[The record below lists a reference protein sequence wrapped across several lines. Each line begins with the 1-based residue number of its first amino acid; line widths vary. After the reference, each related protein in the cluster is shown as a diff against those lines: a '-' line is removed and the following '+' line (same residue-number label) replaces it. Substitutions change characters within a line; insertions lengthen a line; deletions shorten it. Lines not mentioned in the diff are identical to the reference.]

1 MPELD
6 DLLAGIDD
14 PADYYAHTPN
24 HNYFFDKDE
33 KAKDFLLKKIWPAGR
48 NKNLYSFF
56 DMGKRTNDDILEHI
70 VPLSSADVGVILD
83 KPTVFD
89 TFMQVDK
96 SLDKKRISN
105 SYFLP
110 PVQPHLEGWLLQ
122 QNHYINTLNDRQKT
136 AVNAYTYHG
145 DKFINGF
152 LRGLLKD
159 NLRELVESCVNSK
172 SIPFKYAIYDNYDI
186 LKFTHRLYMPPKDT
200 MMKNGKIVDTVIV
213 EIVDHENNRNW
224 FYERQNISFLIVG
237 LVADLT
243 KVIYD
248 APRLRKPLVVYRGV
262 ISEHNER
269 LAFKSND
276 YWSTSLDPYAA
287 VKFSDQDIGKRIQGP
302 VYEITLSP
310 TIPCLFIERLTHFKS
325 NEQEVLL
332 PPGITYTF
340 SKPIYIKM
348 RVEKNPY
355 NAITFAEYIDRAMTT
370 AVKYRV
376 LTIAGVARE
385 FDTHVLKLADIVRE
399 WKAEKERAKRRE
411 QRYLDKYAGPAISR
425 ENAHLPVFAQ
435 VKSLPKLA
443 KTRHTRSSRN
453 RALSRK
459 EKRAL
464 KVEQV
469 SRNSR
474 QDIDFAEEED

>member
-56 DMGKRTNDDILEHI
+56 DMGKRTNDDILEHV

-200 MMKNGKIVDTVIV
+200 MMKNDCKVKNV
-213 EIVDHENNRNW
+213 EFLDWNRIGS
-224 FYERQNISFLIVG
+224 RPVVMVG
-237 LVADLT
+237 
-243 KVIYD
+243 
-248 APRLRKPLVVYRGV
+248 
-262 ISEHNER
+262 
-269 LAFKSND
+269 
-276 YWSTSLDPYAA
+276 
-287 VKFSDQDIGKRIQGP
+287 
-302 VYEITLSP
+302 
-310 TIPCLFIERLTHFKS
+310 
-325 NEQEVLL
+325 
-332 PPGITYTF
+332 
-340 SKPIYIKM
+340 
-348 RVEKNPY
+348 
-355 NAITFAEYIDRAMTT
+355 
-370 AVKYRV
+370 
-376 LTIAGVARE
+376 
-385 FDTHVLKLADIVRE
+385 
-399 WKAEKERAKRRE
+399 
-411 QRYLDKYAGPAISR
+411 
-425 ENAHLPVFAQ
+425 
-435 VKSLPKLA
+435 
-443 KTRHTRSSRN
+443 
-453 RALSRK
+453 
-459 EKRAL
+459 
-464 KVEQV
+464 EQV
-469 SRNSR
+469 QRTPAH
-474 QDIDFAEEED
+474 DISSLLLSSVGFFLCKSDCR